1 MADGSRSCNSQAAK
15 TCTKCEA
22 RLPLARF
29 QGHKTT
35 CSLCTTAER
44 RIREPLRPLKPDPRV
59 TVLNNLFNLWHG
71 PVSPAPLR
79 SAA

>member
-1 MADGSRSCNSQAAK
+1 MADGSRTFNSPTAR
-15 TCTKCEA
+15 TCTTCQA
-22 RLPLARF
+22 LMPLERF

-44 RIREPLRPLKPDPRV
+44 RIRAPLRPLKPDPQV
-59 TVLNNLFNLWHG
+59 IALNNVFNLWHG
-71 PVSPAPLR
+71 PVNPAPLR